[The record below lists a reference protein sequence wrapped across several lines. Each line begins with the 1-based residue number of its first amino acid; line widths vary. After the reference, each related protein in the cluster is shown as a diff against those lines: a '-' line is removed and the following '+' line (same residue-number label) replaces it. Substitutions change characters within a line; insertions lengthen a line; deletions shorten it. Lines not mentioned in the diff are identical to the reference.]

1 MNVIIN
7 DGAIRKKISPID
19 RFALLISYAF
29 NAPIVAIC
37 AIILLFMLSPNLFG
51 NIPGYLV
58 LLHSMIFMLLS
69 PLVAVVFRA
78 SQGEVDLFVTQQE
91 KRPKYFVTAI
101 LGYLLGA
108 ITGLYPLMS
117 LGLVIFNF
125 GYAAVTFSILII
137 NNWEK
142 ASVHVAGLTGPV
154 TVFSILLSPVYA
166 FGYLIVALVAWS
178 RLRLKA
184 HTPKQVILGFVAGIL
199 VSWVVTI
206 FLLMVLP

>member
-1 MNVIIN
+1 MTVTLNNESIQ
-7 DGAIRKKISPID
+7 KKISYID

-29 NAPIVAIC
+29 NAPLVAIG
-37 AIILLFMLSPNLFG
+37 AIILLYMLSPSLFG
-51 NIPGYLV
+51 TIPGYLV

-69 PLVAVVFRA
+69 PLVAVVIRA
-78 SQGEVDLFVTQQE
+78 SQGEVDLFVTQQD
-91 KRPKYFVTAI
+91 KRPKYFVVAI
-101 LGYLLGA
+101 SGYLLGT
-108 ITGLYPLMS
+108 ITGFYPLMS

-199 VSWVVTI
+199 
-206 FLLMVLP
+206 